1 MFLALRTDSETTE
14 MYLLDE
20 SGEVLKKEIWL
31 SERRL
36 ADELLGKLEGFLGSA
51 SKGWDDVTGLVVYLG
66 PGSFTGLRIG
76 ITVMNTIAF
85 TKHIPITGAKGED
98 WLVDGASNVANGEDD
113 KQCVPFYGAEPNITQ
128 PKR

>member
-1 MFLALRTDSETTE
+1 MYLALRTDSEITK
-14 MYLLDE
+14 MYLLND
-20 SGEVLKKEIWL
+20 SGEEIKQEEWL

-36 ADELLGKLEGFLGSA
+36 ADELLGRLEGFLKSA
-51 SKGWDDVTGLVVYLG
+51 NQTWDDVTGLVVFLG

-85 TKHIPITGAKGED
+85 TKHIPIAGTKHDD
-98 WLVDGASNVANGEDD
+98 WLVDGASQLANGEDD
-113 KQCVPFYGAEPNITQ
+113 KQCVPFYGAEPNITK

>member
-1 MFLALRTDSETTE
+1 MYLALKTSSETTE
-14 MYLLDE
+14 MYLLNE
-20 SGEVLKKEIWL
+20 SGEELKKDIWL

-36 ADELLGKLEGFLGSA
+36 ADELLARLEDFLKSA
-51 SKGWDDVTGLVVYLG
+51 HKTWDDLTGLVVFLG

-85 TKHIPITGAKGED
+85 TKHIPIAGAKNDD
-98 WLVDGASNVANGEDD
+98 WLVDGASNLANGEDD
-113 KQCVPFYGAEPNITQ
+113 RQCVPFYGAEPNITQ